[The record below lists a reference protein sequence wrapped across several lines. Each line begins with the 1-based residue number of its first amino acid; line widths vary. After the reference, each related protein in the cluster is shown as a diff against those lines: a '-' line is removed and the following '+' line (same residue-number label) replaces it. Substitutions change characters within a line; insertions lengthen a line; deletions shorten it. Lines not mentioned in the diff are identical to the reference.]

1 MKNNRGGV
9 PMPVKTLKDFLD
21 KNHVK
26 YLSIKH
32 SPAFT
37 TQEVAE
43 LSHIHGK
50 QMAKVVMLKID
61 GRMDMAVTGA
71 DHRLDLT
78 ALAEK
83 IPCTNEILLADEK
96 EFKNRFPDCE
106 VGAMPPFGNLYG
118 MDVYVNSSLAENSE
132 IVFNAGSH
140 TEVIRM
146 SFADFL
152 RLVKPKMF

>member
-1 MKNNRGGV
+1 
-9 PMPVKTLKDFLD
+9 MPVKKLKDFLD
-21 KNHVK
+21 KNQIK

-37 TQEVAE
+37 AQEIAE

-50 QMAKVVMLKID
+50 QMAKVVMLVID
-61 GRMDMAVTGA
+61 GKMGMAVTSA
-71 DHRLDLT
+71 DHRIDLNIFK
-78 ALAEK
+78 EK
-83 IPCTNEILLADEK
+83 IGITGEIVLADEK

-106 VGAMPPFGNLYG
+106 VGAMPPFGNLYD
-118 MDVYVNSSLAENSE
+118 MDVYVDSSLNGNRE

-146 SFADFL
+146 SYADFI
-152 RLVKPKMF
+152 RLAKPKMF

>member
-1 MKNNRGGV
+1 
-9 PMPVKTLKDFLD
+9 MPVKTLKDFLD
-21 KNHVK
+21 KNQVK
-26 YLSIKH
+26 YVSIKH

-37 TQEVAE
+37 AQEIAE

-61 GRMDMAVTGA
+61 GRMGMAVTGA

-78 ALAEK
+78 VLQEI
-83 IPCTNEILLADEK
+83 IPCTNEIFLADEK
-96 EFKNRFPDCE
+96 EFKNLFPDCE

-118 MDVYVNSSLAENSE
+118 MEVYVDSSLAENKE

-146 SFADFL
+146 SFADFS
-152 RLVKPKMF
+152 RLVKPKMI

>member
-1 MKNNRGGV
+1 
-9 PMPVKTLKDFLD
+9 MPVKTLKDFLD
-21 KNHVK
+21 KNNIK
-26 YLSIKH
+26 YVSIKH

-37 TQEVAE
+37 AQEIAE

-61 GRMDMAVTGA
+61 GRMGMAVTGA

-78 ALAEK
+78 ALQEI
-83 IPCTNEILLADEK
+83 IPCTNEIFLADEK

-118 MDVYVNSSLAENSE
+118 MEVYVDSSLAENTE

-146 SFADFL
+146 SFIDFS
-152 RLVKPKMF
+152 RLVKPKMI

>member
-1 MKNNRGGV
+1 
-9 PMPVKTLKDFLD
+9 MPVKKLKDFLD
-21 KNHVK
+21 KNHIK

-37 TQEVAE
+37 AQEIAE

-50 QMAKVVMLKID
+50 QMAKVVMLMID
-61 GRMDMAVTGA
+61 GKMEMAVTSA
-71 DHRLDLT
+71 DHRIDL
-78 ALAEK
+78 ASLKDK
-83 IPCTNEILLADEK
+83 IESKGEILLADEK

-106 VGAMPPFGNLYG
+106 VGAMPPFGNLYD
-118 MDVYVNSSLAENSE
+118 MNVYVDSLLSNNQE

-146 SFADFL
+146 SYADFE

>member
-1 MKNNRGGV
+1 
-9 PMPVKTLKDFLD
+9 MPVKTLKDFLD

-37 TQEVAE
+37 AQEIAE

-50 QMAKVVMLKID
+50 QMAKVVVLKID

-71 DHRLDLT
+71 HHRLDLT

-83 IPCTNEILLADEK
+83 ICTNEIFLADEK

-106 VGAMPPFGNLYG
+106 VGAMPPFGNLYS
-118 MDVYVNSSLAENSE
+118 MDVYVDSSLAENSE

-146 SFADFL
+146 SFADFS
-152 RLVKPKMF
+152 RLVKPKIF